1 MNEWMMHML
10 LLEDCIQAT
19 SRFFQRYVDV
29 SVKQWMNV
37 NRKCKVEV
45 RQASIEKNN
54 NNNNTNI
61 NGTFENW
68 GYNYFTIVRS
78 HTRNGW
84 LFAGFCLGF
93 YLCFSG
99 CTNPF
104 TAHLKWEK
112 EKNLKTLRVIKS
124 AIECNNRPHKT
135 LKTKY
140 FQDKHQMSIE

>member
-1 MNEWMMHML
+1 MHML

-37 NRKCKVEV
+37 NRKCEVEV
-45 RQASIEKNN
+45 RQASIEKN

-78 HTRNGW
+78 HTRNGY
-84 LFAGFCLGF
+84 LLVFALDFIYAFQGVQI
-93 YLCFSG
+93 
-99 CTNPF
+99 
-104 TAHLKWEK
+104 HLR
-112 EKNLKTLRVIKS
+112 LI
-124 AIECNNRPHKT
+124 
-135 LKTKY
+135 
-140 FQDKHQMSIE
+140 